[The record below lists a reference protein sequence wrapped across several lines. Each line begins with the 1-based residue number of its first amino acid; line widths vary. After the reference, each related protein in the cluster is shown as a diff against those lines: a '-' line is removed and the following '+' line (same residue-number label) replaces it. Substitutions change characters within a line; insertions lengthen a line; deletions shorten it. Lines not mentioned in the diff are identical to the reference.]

1 MCLPPAK
8 PKQLN
13 PLLGYPILGYS
24 ADHIRAAEAWMS
36 YQQTGEAGVGG
47 WLRLLILILCFATPL
62 TGIVSLTNDLA
73 AAEHVSPQIL
83 NSPRWLDAK
92 LLLWVSLALR
102 STGLFYAG
110 WRLSAV
116 HRWSSVRV
124 ALLLLWI
131 AGPIAIAITNLMV
144 SGQLGQQELGSPT
157 PLGWPIASAIVWS
170 AYLLSSARVAVTY
183 LPQGEEQQATDQVR
197 MRSYPHLNLTV
208 RRPSGF
214 VRCRPMVPACPRIRP
229 ISR

>member
-110 WRLSAV
+110 WRRTPAALDRRADR
-116 HRWSSVRV
+116 HR
-124 ALLLLWI
+124 
-131 AGPIAIAITNLMV
+131 N
-144 SGQLGQQELGSPT
+144 
-157 PLGWPIASAIVWS
+157 
-170 AYLLSSARVAVTY
+170 
-183 LPQGEEQQATDQVR
+183 
-197 MRSYPHLNLTV
+197 H
-208 RRPSGF
+208 
-214 VRCRPMVPACPRIRP
+214 
-229 ISR
+229 